1 MSPNQL
7 TRLHLRFLDV
17 SVYEAEEDDGTP
29 NYFNVEELLPDAK
42 FTKWCNNVSF
52 VDKLQVNFK
61 SSTY

>member
-1 MSPNQL
+1 M
-7 TRLHLRFLDV
+7 DV